1 MAASGWGAAGRA
13 LRGAEP
19 PDGRRCGLRASSG
32 LSRVLPRLKKSNKS
46 PRDRYLCAGFRAGV
60 TTGVMG
66 ERGGSVLGPDGK
78 DSTER
83 SSAFS
88 ACGRRGLTA
97 APRCGPSAAPPL
109 LAVPW
114 AQEPEGPIAGW
125 QRPARPADTAS
136 PPSQP
141 HRAQVWP
148 WEDWGSFMLRLR
160 TKVNDCE
167 GGRSLSP
174 ALAAAVSRA
183 RSQLSPQVSP
193 PQRQHSAPLPAPPG
207 PTCQL
212 CAPAAPSAAGVLHPG
227 TAASRCVFS
236 TILLCFGEVL
246 VCAPSHQPGRAPHR
260 RAAPPAAGCH
270 RHRELCQCSSS
281 FLHELSLLQGLPRCC
296 EARGKRRG
304 TGGGGWSCC
313 SSSAGRP

>member
-1 MAASGWGAAGRA
+1 MSQRASWGSGEGACWGLMGRTPRRGVQRSVRVAVGDSQQHPAAGLQQHRPSW
-13 LRGAEP
+13 LCRGP
-19 PDGRRCGLRASSG
+19 
-32 LSRVLPRLKKSNKS
+32 KS
-46 PRDRYLCAGFRAGV
+46 PRVQLQD
-60 TTGVMG
+60 
-66 ERGGSVLGPDGK
+66 GSAQPALRTQLRPPHSRIGLK
-78 DSTER
+78 
-83 SSAFS
+83 
-88 ACGRRGLTA
+88 CGRGRTG
-97 APRCGPSAAPPL
+97 
-109 LAVPW
+109 
-114 AQEPEGPIAGW
+114 
-125 QRPARPADTAS
+125 
-136 PPSQP
+136 
-141 HRAQVWP
+141 
-148 WEDWGSFMLRLR
+148 GSFMLRLR

-174 ALAAAVSRA
+174 VLAAAVSWA

-281 FLHELSLLQGLPRCC
+281 FLHELSSLQGLPRCC

>member
-1 MAASGWGAAGRA
+1 M
-13 LRGAEP
+13 
-19 PDGRRCGLRASSG
+19 
-32 LSRVLPRLKKSNKS
+32 
-46 PRDRYLCAGFRAGV
+46 
-60 TTGVMG
+60 
-66 ERGGSVLGPDGK
+66 LGPDGK

-83 SSAFS
+83 SSPSS

-183 RSQLSPQVSP
+183 RSQLSPHVSP

-281 FLHELSLLQGLPRCC
+281 FLHELSSLQGLPRCC